1 MKVSLDAIKAL
12 RERTSASLNDVREAL
27 ISANGDEAKAIQ
39 LLRER
44 GASMAKK
51 RSGRATEQG
60 RVETYAHH
68 DGRLGAVVEV
78 NCETDFV
85 ARTPQFLQFCRDVV
99 VHVAAMSP
107 DVVRKDDLSEG
118 SDAGQLVCL
127 LDQPFV
133 KDQGATVGDM
143 LNGIIAT
150 TGENIVI
157 RRFARFG
164 LGEAAS

>member
-1 MKVSLDAIKAL
+1 M
-12 RERTSASLNDVREAL
+12 
-27 ISANGDEAKAIQ
+27 Q

-51 RSGRATEQG
+51 RSGRATGQG
-60 RVETYAHH
+60 RVEAYVHH

-85 ARTPQFLQFCRDVV
+85 ARTPEFLKFCQDVV
-99 VHVAAMSP
+99 MHVAAMSP

-118 SDAGQLVCL
+118 PDAVHLVCL
-127 LDQPFV
+127 LEQPFV
-133 KDQGATVGDM
+133 KDQGVTVGAM
-143 LNGIIAT
+143 LNNIIAT

-164 LGEAAS
+164 LGEAVS